1 MEIHGDPSIIHR
13 RRYLL
18 FRSRFYI
25 SACFNNLTVKRKM
38 AMKRSLTKVKRIG
51 TVGPFPVESFVVSF

>member
-1 MEIHGDPSIIHR
+1 MEIRGDPSDPSVIR
-13 RRYLL
+13 RHRYLL

-38 AMKRSLTKVKRIG
+38 AMKRS
-51 TVGPFPVESFVVSF
+51 